1 MCIPTQSCKSGRAFW
16 FRLGFDLNI
25 DKLLGLILAWY
36 VPNVS
41 GRYKNIPV
49 IEITSQHWI
58 KILLRYQYIIIIS
71 LLSC

>member
-1 MCIPTQSCKSGRAFW
+1 MCMPTQNCKSGRVFW
-16 FRLGFDLNI
+16 FRPGFDLNI

-36 VPNVS
+36 VFNVS
-41 GRYKNIPV
+41 GSYKNIPV

-58 KILLRYQYIIIIS
+58 KILLKYQYIIFFS

>member
-1 MCIPTQSCKSGRAFW
+1 MCIPTQSCKTGWAFR
-16 FRLGFDLNI
+16 FGFGFDLKI
-25 DKLLGLILAWY
+25 DKILGLILAWY

-49 IEITSQHWI
+49 IEITSQHWM
-58 KILLRYQYIIIIS
+58 KILLKYQYIIIIR